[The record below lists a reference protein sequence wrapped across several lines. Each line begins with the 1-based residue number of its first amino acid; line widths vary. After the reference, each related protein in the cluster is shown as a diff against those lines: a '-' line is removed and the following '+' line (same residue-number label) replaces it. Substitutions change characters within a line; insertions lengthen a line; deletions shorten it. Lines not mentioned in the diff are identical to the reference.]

1 MRLSTI
7 FVPFL
12 LLQGLAIMLWQIV
25 GGALFL
31 WVLAAWLG
39 AAPAVLAFAMIRSWR
54 SEQSEMSVVGNRG
67 QRARE

>member
-12 LLQGLAIMLWQIV
+12 LLQGMAIVLWQIV

-31 WVLAAWLG
+31 WVLTAWLG
-39 AAPAVLAFAMIRSWR
+39 AAPAALFLATIRTRR
-54 SEQSEMSVVGNRG
+54 SEQSEMSVAGRR
-67 QRARE
+67 QRVRE